1 LAFGPLSSLAIAY
14 VTSLPFAPTA
24 NPLDVFRW
32 LVAIVQG
39 GHVLFPFT
47 SVSALN
53 VYTIAG
59 SFWGSDA
66 GSVFGL
72 PPRDWGFVA
81 LAALTGSITVV
92 LAQRSTL
99 RSPGEREQAFVTS
112 AFLLLAATYMV
123 LTRMHDRYLLPAMAI
138 APLMWFVAGVPRLT
152 LAVMLATFTMSS
164 VFGLA
169 GTLDRYW
176 HGVGLLIAAMSVV
189 NVAAFAVFVSWFATT
204 PKRVRTTRA
213 RSVA

>member
-1 LAFGPLSSLAIAY
+1 
-14 VTSLPFAPTA
+14 
-24 NPLDVFRW
+24 
-32 LVAIVQG
+32 
-39 GHVLFPFT
+39 
-47 SVSALN
+47 
-53 VYTIAG
+53 
-59 SFWGSDA
+59 
-66 GSVFGL
+66 
-72 PPRDWGFVA
+72 
-81 LAALTGSITVV
+81 V

-123 LTRMHDRYLLPAMAI
+123 LTRMHERYLLPAMAI